1 MLEEAWLL
9 MMENK
14 MFVLVPR
21 FDVDSISL
29 ESIIPALS
37 TARGILELYYKCE
50 RYGCDG
56 VMVTVSV
63 VATVV
68 VVATLIYTII
78 WSERR
83 DKHNSKQIE
92 HMNSQV
98 GILIQ
103 NNRMSFLKEYM
114 TALSI
119 KVFSRINISYRGKGL
134 SAVEGENGIILAWNV
149 IKNEYMLDYRFCVT
163 IRCFSGK
170 LEDQYKILE
179 KKKYWWDIYI
189 EIIRLNDVS
198 YVMTGYARDGDN
210 YRSIES
216 EFHNMNEET
225 YNNIMLIILS
235 STSFTRKQLVELQNE
250 FNKHIKN
257 NNPSDLS
264 Q

>member
-14 MFVLVPR
+14 MFVLVPV

-37 TARGILELYYKCE
+37 TARGVLELFYKCE
-50 RYGCDG
+50 RYSCDG
-56 VMVTVSV
+56 IMVTVSV
-63 VATVV
+63 VSTMV

-78 WSERR
+78 SSERR

-92 HMNSQV
+92 RMNSQV

-119 KVFSRINISYRGKGL
+119 KVFSCINISYRGKGL
-134 SAVEGENGIILAWNV
+134 SAEDGENGVILAWNI

-170 LEDQYKILE
+170 LEDQYRILE
-179 KKKYWWDIYI
+179 TEEHWWDIYI

-198 YVMTGYARDGDN
+198 YVMTGYARDEN
-210 YRSIES
+210 SYRSIES

-225 YNNIMLIILS
+225 YKNIMLIILS
-235 STSFTRKQLVELQNE
+235 STSFNRRQLMELQNE
-250 FNKHIKN
+250 FNKHIKK